1 MALLQTAPRFH
12 PTMKLFYRPPRTVL
26 VHSLPGLLDARH
38 RQRTQQDPFQ
48 GFHLL
53 AGRLPTPVGPM
64 FLVGHTRTLGF
75 LLARWLR
82 LPHAHHPD
90 RQGIT
95 SSLRALL
102 GREQVQ
108 TSPTELDLGRA
119 GASFVFPWPPRS
131 PRR

>member
-12 PTMKLFYRPPRTVL
+12 PTMKLFSRPPRTVM
-26 VHSLPGLLDARH
+26 VHRLPGLLDALH
-38 RQRTQQDPFQ
+38 WQHTQQDPFQ

-53 AGRLPTPVGPM
+53 AGRLPKPVGPM
-64 FLVGHTRTLGF
+64 FLAGHKLALGF

-108 TSPTELDLGRA
+108 ASPTERHLGSS
-119 GASFVFPWPPRS
+119 G
-131 PRR
+131 